1 MLHHPQVLQG
11 SAAST
16 SRQQQPCGALSR
28 SSAAS
33 SSVLLQGQAREGT
46 SQVQMKFPISD
57 SCAVAHPWG
66 RELLPVSLCTD
77 TGRTRLIASPREQGG
92 FWAVHSI
99 PWDVFSN
106 PLEVEGVSLVD
117 RQADDFGD
125 FKGMD
130 GSKVETDAAAQCH
143 GCIPQQEQA
152 GGAGSS
158 AVRGLCPGR
167 SPLTSKHFVPRGNF
181 ALSLRFTTATSCA
194 Q

>member
-1 MLHHPQVLQG
+1 MSCFPCRSAQTPAELVSSHLLE
-11 SAAST
+11 SRAAS
-16 SRQQQPCGALSR
+16 G
-28 SSAAS
+28 
-33 SSVLLQGQAREGT
+33 
-46 SQVQMKFPISD
+46 
-57 SCAVAHPWG
+57 
-66 RELLPVSLCTD
+66 
-77 TGRTRLIASPREQGG
+77 
-92 FWAVHSI
+92 AVHSI
-99 PWDVFSN
+99 PWDVFSD